1 MVEKVKIDI
10 SLKQI
15 PLLKDLPDKTL
26 ASLNKSIK
34 YVRFPKN
41 HSVIRKGDPSDSLI
55 FVMQGE
61 LNVVDVNE
69 NGQYFWLANIPAGMS
84 SGELGL
90 ISGEKRSTT
99 IVASTESI
107 IGFLGKKEALEL
119 ILNTPS
125 ISWKI
130 MQQMAKVIKNN
141 NTQLALMNL
150 PTARE
155 RVQSILA
162 QRITRFSNGQSVIQN
177 LPSHESIAT
186 MANTSRETVSR
197 IIGSFVKEGILEKD
211 PDRKS
216 YFVKKSEELKDLTK

>member
-1 MVEKVKIDI
+1 
-10 SLKQI
+10 
-15 PLLKDLPDKTL
+15 
-26 ASLNKSIK
+26 
-34 YVRFPKN
+34 
-41 HSVIRKGDPSDSLI
+41 
-55 FVMQGE
+55 
-61 LNVVDVNE
+61 
-69 NGQYFWLANIPAGMS
+69 
-84 SGELGL
+84 
-90 ISGEKRSTT
+90 
-99 IVASTESI
+99 
-107 IGFLGKKEALEL
+107 
-119 ILNTPS
+119 
-125 ISWKI
+125 
-130 MQQMAKVIKNN
+130 
-141 NTQLALMNL
+141 MNL